1 MRKSV
6 LLFSLFAAA
15 LAAYDA
21 FYELL
26 PDPASVYLLAL
37 VETAFAPAFLLLK
50 PKWSPRGF
58 ANALLLFIL
67 WFFAQPLL
75 GLLPVQSPSDV
86 AAEIAELYREG
97 LLPTLIVLHIAVEP
111 IVHEVMFRGVLFEE
125 LSRLGRAPAYLTSS
139 LAYALLLA
147 PPLSPQLAVTA
158 ANIFLVGL
166 ILAYA
171 YKNGGLSAS
180 ILLHLIYSVIY
191 VIYILLYI
199 F

>member
-1 MRKSV
+1 
-6 LLFSLFAAA
+6 
-15 LAAYDA
+15 
-21 FYELL
+21 
-26 PDPASVYLLAL
+26 
-37 VETAFAPAFLLLK
+37 

-58 ANALLLFIL
+58 ANALLLFML
-67 WFFAQPLL
+67 WLFAQPLL
-75 GLLPVQSPSDV
+75 GLLPVQSSSDV

-97 LLPTLIVLHIAVEP
+97 LLPTLIVLSIAVEP

-125 LSRLGRAPAYLTSS
+125 LSRLGRAPAYLISS

-147 PPLSPQLAVTA
+147 PPLSPQLAVA
-158 ANIFLVGL
+158 AADTFLMGL

-180 ILLHLIYSVIY
+180 ILLHSIYSIIY
-191 VIYILLYI
+191 VIYILSLL